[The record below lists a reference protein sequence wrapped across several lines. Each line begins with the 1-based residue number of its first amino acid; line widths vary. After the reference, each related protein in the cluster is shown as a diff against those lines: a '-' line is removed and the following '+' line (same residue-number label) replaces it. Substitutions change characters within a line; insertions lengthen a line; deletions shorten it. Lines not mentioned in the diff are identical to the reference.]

1 MFKFIKRLLGLT
13 PDPVKTQEEVKA
25 IFAPHTVQS
34 TPKRAKDS
42 RGKFLADNPATPENE
57 AWVSG
62 VAPNKKP
69 TVNKVPAISESG
81 AAAVA
86 AATAPKPAN
95 KRRRPRNRN
104 KVKAGGTVAK
114 INQAKPAVSEGKTK
128 GGNGAVK
135 PAQVAKA
142 KPAKPKAPVKK

>member
-1 MFKFIKRLLGLT
+1 MLTFIKRLLGLT
-13 PDPVKTQEEVKA
+13 PNPVKTAEEVKA
-25 IFAPHTVQS
+25 IFV
-34 TPKRAKDS
+34 
-42 RGKFLADNPATPENE
+42 PA
-57 AWVSG
+57 
-62 VAPNKKP
+62 
-69 TVNKVPAISESG
+69 VNKVPAISESG

-114 INQAKPAVSEGKTK
+114 INQAKPAATEGKTK

-142 KPAKPKAPVKK
+142 KPATPKAPVKK

>member
-1 MFKFIKRLLGLT
+1 MLSFIKRLLGLT
-13 PDPVKTQEEVKA
+13 PNPVKTAEEVKA
-25 IFAPHTVQS
+25 IFV
-34 TPKRAKDS
+34 
-42 RGKFLADNPATPENE
+42 
-57 AWVSG
+57 
-62 VAPNKKP
+62 P

-81 AAAVA
+81 AEAVA
-86 AATAPKPAN
+86 AAIAPKSAN

-104 KVKAGGTVAK
+104 KVRAGGGTVAK

>member
-1 MFKFIKRLLGLT
+1 MLTFIKRLLGLT
-13 PDPVKTQEEVKA
+13 PNPVKTAEEVKA
-25 IFAPHTVQS
+25 IFIPQMTTAP
-34 TPKRAKDS
+34 
-42 RGKFLADNPATPENE
+42 
-57 AWVSG
+57 
-62 VAPNKKP
+62 
-69 TVNKVPAISESG
+69 VNKVPAISESG
-81 AAAVA
+81 AEAVA
-86 AATAPKPAN
+86 AAIAPKSAN

-104 KVKAGGTVAK
+104 KVRAGGGTVAK